1 MTSPIE
7 RIEIIGLINDCISQ
21 GARQAKACGVI
32 DLSARTLQ
40 RWERDRG
47 LEEPRGD
54 LRPARI
60 QTPANQLSEAER
72 ERLLVV
78 VNSAEFA
85 DMAPSQ
91 IVPRLA
97 DRGEYIGSESTV
109 YRTLKACHQLAHR
122 CSQRAPKA
130 RYKPRAL
137 VATAPRQLFS
147 WDITYLPT
155 LVKGLYFYLY
165 LFVDI
170 YSRKIVGWQVYDV
183 ESSELA
189 AQVMQDICNREGI
202 APDQVILHSD
212 NGAPMRGAMLLA
224 TLQMLGVEPSFSR
237 PAVSNDNPYSEAL
250 FKTLKYHPKYPQKPF
265 ANLLAARLWVGQ
277 FVAWYNQEHR
287 HSAVRF
293 VTPSQRHDGL
303 DQAILA
309 KREEVYRAAKLRHPN
324 RWSRSTRNWQP
335 ITEVHL
341 NPNKQAQQQT
351 KPMESSNTLKQAA

>member
-7 RIEIIGLINDCISQ
+7 RTQIIGLVRECIAQ
-21 GARQAKACGVI
+21 GARQIKACGVI

-47 LEEPRGD
+47 LDEPRGD

-60 QTPANQLSEAER
+60 QASANQFSEVER
-72 ERLLVV
+72 ARLLMV

-85 DMAPSQ
+85 DMPPSQ

-122 CSQRAPKA
+122 SRQRVPKA
-130 RYKPRAL
+130 RYRPKAL

-147 WDITYLPT
+147 WDITYLPS

-189 AQVMQDICNREGI
+189 AQVMQDICSREGI
-202 APDQVILHSD
+202 APGQVILHSD

-224 TLQMLGVEPSFSR
+224 TLQVLGVAPSFSR

-250 FKTLKYHPKYPQKPF
+250 FKTLKYHPIYPQKPF
-265 ANLLAARLWVGQ
+265 DNLLAARLWVGQ
-277 FVAWYNQEHR
+277 FVTWYNQEHR

-303 DQAILA
+303 DCAILS
-309 KREEVYRAAKLRHPN
+309 KREEVYEAAKLRHPN
-324 RWSRSTRNWQP
+324 RWSGPTRNWQP

-341 NPNKQAQQQT
+341 NPDKQTHQQNK
-351 KPMESSNTLKQAA
+351 PREVSDTLKQAA

>member
-7 RIEIIGLINDCISQ
+7 RTQIIVLVRECIAQ
-21 GARQAKACGVI
+21 GARQTKACAVI

-47 LEEPRGD
+47 LEVPLGD

-60 QTPANQLSEAER
+60 QTPANQLNEVER
-72 ERLLVV
+72 ARLLVM

-97 DRGEYIGSESTV
+97 DRGEYIGSESTI
-109 YRTLKACHQLAHR
+109 YRTLRACQQLAHR

-130 RYKPRAL
+130 RHKPRAL

-155 LVKGLYFYLY
+155 WVRGSYFYLY

-189 AQVMQDICNREGI
+189 AQMMQDICSREGI
-202 APDQVILHSD
+202 APGQVILHSD

-224 TLQMLGVEPSFSR
+224 TLQALGVVPSFSR

-250 FKTLKYHPKYPQKPF
+250 FRTLKYHPIYPQKPF
-265 ANLLAARLWVGQ
+265 DNLLAARLWVGQ
-277 FVAWYNQEHR
+277 FVTWYNQEHR

-303 DQAILA
+303 DHAILS
-309 KREEVYRAAKLRHPN
+309 KRDEVYEAAKLRHPN
-324 RWSRSTRNWQP
+324 RWSGSTRNWQP
-335 ITEVHL
+335 ITQVHL
-341 NPNKQAQQQT
+341 NPNQQSHQQN
-351 KPMESSNTLKQAA
+351 KPMEVSNTLKQAA